1 MAIKLKVKMNRIV
14 ALLAAIFP
22 CILHAH
28 PCPHDWNI
36 FFKEETEIQATSLSD
51 FVMKF
56 NEAVSKETEGKIPK
70 AIIYEPKPD
79 TFLKVSADSPFA
91 EDMDVLIQRY
101 IKVTDPLKEKGF
113 REFGTAPMHVSF
125 TAKFHVACFL
135 AMEFGE
141 PFTTYDEI
149 KEGAKVTLCRSE
161 LECRSYKVSDKFLDT
176 VAEWER
182 EGHIPAGVKATPYVF
197 ARRSQMTWA
206 FYTTPDPK
214 KDNVEHSILE
224 GVTLYL
230 PEKKIML
237 VIDTKAKHEQI
248 TKGMLDRQYIEVTE
262 PKQDPEKP

>member
-1 MAIKLKVKMNRIV
+1 MNRIV

-51 FVMKF
+51 FVTKF

-79 TFLKVSADSPFA
+79 TFLKVPADSPFA
-91 EDMDVLIQRY
+91 KDMDVLIQSY

-135 AMEFGE
+135 AMEFHE
-141 PFTTYDEI
+141 PFTTYVEI

-161 LECRSYKVSDKFLDT
+161 LECRSYKVSDKFLVN
-176 VAEWER
+176 VAEWVR
-182 EGHIPAGVKATPYVF
+182 EGRIPAGEQAAASLF
-197 ARRSQMTWA
+197 ASYSEMTWA
-206 FYTTPDPK
+206 FYTQPDPE
-214 KDNVEHSILE
+214 KDVVEHSILE
-224 GVTLYL
+224 GVAHYL

-248 TKGMLDRQYIEVTE
+248 TKGMLDREFIEAAE
-262 PKQDPEKP
+262 PTKAPNKK